1 MTEIEHPAVRGEERT
16 ELEVLR
22 RRARRRR
29 FYVTNAKRL
38 VIWIVIVLTL
48 APGWWVVVASVTK
61 GDAFFSS
68 SVLPGEVTL
77 ENYRAVLQDTNF
89 LTWIKNSMIVCTAVA
104 GVSTVAAALA
114 AYAFS
119 RLRFWGRRYGLMGM
133 LIIQMF
139 PVGVATAAYF
149 YALFRLG
156 EWTGGKVG
164 LDTHLGLILV
174 LAGGGVAFYTW
185 LFKGYLDNMPRELEE
200 AAFVDGASRLKTIW
214 YVLFPLTRP
223 IIAVIFL
230 LLFIGTYSEYLLTT
244 IVLTDNTLWTL
255 PLGLN
260 GFIFNQFNQHWTQF
274 AAAAVMGSI
283 PVMVVFLIFQRY
295 LVAGLARGA
304 VKG

>member
-1 MTEIEHPAVRGEERT
+1 LTEIDHPRLRGRELT
-16 ELEVLR
+16 ELQVLR

-29 FYVTNAKRL
+29 FYVTMAKRL

-48 APGWWVVVASVTK
+48 APGWWVIVASVTR
-61 GDAFFSS
+61 GDAFFSA

-77 ENYRAVLQDTNF
+77 ENYRAVINDTNF
-89 LTWIKNSMIVCTAVA
+89 LDWIKNSVIVCTAVA
-104 GVSTVAAALA
+104 GVSTIACALA

-139 PVGVATAAYF
+139 PVGIATAAYF

-156 EWTGGKVG
+156 EWTNGKVG

-174 LAGGGVAFYTW
+174 LAGGGVAFYAW
-185 LFKGYLDNMPRELEE
+185 LFKGYLDNLPRELEE

-214 YVLFPLTRP
+214 YVLFPLARP

-230 LLFIGTYSEYLLTT
+230 LLFIGTYSEYLLTS
-244 IVLTDNTLWTL
+244 IILTDNTKWTL

-283 PVMVVFLIFQRY
+283 PLMVVFLLMQRY

>member
-1 MTEIEHPAVRGEERT
+1 LTEIEHPGVRRDERT

-22 RRARRRR
+22 RRARRRK
-29 FYVTNAKRL
+29 FLVTNLKRL
-38 VIWIVIVLTL
+38 VIWIVIILTL
-48 APGWWVVVASVTK
+48 APGWWIVVASVTK
-61 GDAFFSS
+61 GDAFFSA
-68 SVLPGEVTL
+68 SVLPGEITFD
-77 ENYRAVLQDTNF
+77 NYRAVLRDTNF
-89 LTWIKNSMIVCTAVA
+89 LDWIKNSMIVCTAVA
-104 GVSTVAAALA
+104 GVSTIACALA

-156 EWTGGKVG
+156 EWTNGKVG

-174 LAGGGVAFYTW
+174 LAGGGVAFYAW
-185 LFKGYLDNMPRELEE
+185 LFKGYLDNLPRELEE
-200 AAFVDGASRLKTIW
+200 AAFVDGASRLKTMW
-214 YVLFPLTRP
+214 YVLFPLARP

-230 LLFIGTYSEYLLTT
+230 LLFIGTYSEYLLTS
-244 IVLTDNTLWTL
+244 IILTDNTKWTL

-283 PVMVVFLIFQRY
+283 PLMIVFLLMQRY

>member
-1 MTEIEHPAVRGEERT
+1 MSEF
-16 ELEVLR
+16 ELLR

-29 FYVTNAKRL
+29 FLIRMAKRL

-48 APGWWVVVASVTK
+48 APGYWIVIASFSK
-61 GDAFFSS
+61 GNAFFSS
-68 SVLPGEVTL
+68 SLWPGGLTFD
-77 ENYRAVLQDTNF
+77 NYRDVINDTQF
-89 LTWIKNSMIVCTAVA
+89 VDWIKNSMIICTAVA
-104 GVSTVAAALA
+104 GLSTIATALA

-119 RLRFWGRRYGLMGM
+119 RLRFWGRRYGLMG
-133 LIIQMF
+133 LLLIQMF
-139 PVGVATAAYF
+139 PVGVAIPAYF
-149 YALFRLG
+149 YFLFELG
-156 EWTGGKVG
+156 NWTEGKVG

-174 LAGGGVAFYTW
+174 LSGGGVAFYAW

-214 YVLFPLTRP
+214 YVLFPLVRP
-223 IIAVIFL
+223 IIAVVFL
-230 LLFIGTYSEYLLTT
+230 FLFIGTYSEFLLTSV
-244 IVLTDNTLWTL
+244 ILVDNTKWTL

-260 GFIFNQFNQHWTQF
+260 AFIFNQFNQNWTQF

-283 PVMVVFLIFQRY
+283 PLMVVFMLMQRY

>member
-1 MTEIEHPAVRGEERT
+1 LTEIEHAGVRGEERT

-29 FYVTNAKRL
+29 FFVLLAKRL

-48 APGWWVVVASVTK
+48 APGWWIIVASVTK
-61 GDAFFSS
+61 GDAFFSA
-68 SVLPGEVTL
+68 SVLPGEITF
-77 ENYRAVLQDTNF
+77 ENYRAVLRDTNF
-89 LTWIKNSMIVCTAVA
+89 LDWIRNSIIVCTAVA
-104 GVSTVAAALA
+104 GVSTIACALA

-156 EWTGGKVG
+156 EWTNGKVG

-174 LAGGGVAFYTW
+174 LAGGGVAFYAW
-185 LFKGYLDNMPRELEE
+185 LFKGYLDNLPRELEE
-200 AAFVDGASRLKTIW
+200 AAFVDGASRLKTMW
-214 YVLFPLTRP
+214 YVVFPLARP

-230 LLFIGTYSEYLLTT
+230 LLFIGTYSEYLLTS
-244 IVLTDNTLWTL
+244 IILTDNTKWTL

-283 PVMVVFLIFQRY
+283 PLMVVFLLMQRY

>member
-1 MTEIEHPAVRGEERT
+1 LTEIEHAGVRGEERT

-29 FYVTNAKRL
+29 FFVLLAKRL

-48 APGWWVVVASVTK
+48 APGWWIVVASVTK
-61 GDAFFSS
+61 GDAFFSA
-68 SVLPGEVTL
+68 SVLPGEVTFD
-77 ENYRAVLQDTNF
+77 NYRAVLRDTNF
-89 LTWIKNSMIVCTAVA
+89 LDWIRNSIIVCTAVA
-104 GVSTVAAALA
+104 GVSTIACALA

-156 EWTGGKVG
+156 EWTNGKVG

-174 LAGGGVAFYTW
+174 LAGGGVAFYAW
-185 LFKGYLDNMPRELEE
+185 LFKGYLDNLPRELEE
-200 AAFVDGASRLKTIW
+200 AAFVDGASRLKTMW
-214 YVLFPLTRP
+214 YVLFPLARP

-230 LLFIGTYSEYLLTT
+230 LLFIGTYSEYLLTS
-244 IVLTDNTLWTL
+244 IILTDNTKWTL

-283 PVMVVFLIFQRY
+283 PLMVVFLLMQRY

>member
-1 MTEIEHPAVRGEERT
+1 LTEIEHPGVRRDERT

-22 RRARRRR
+22 RRARRRK
-29 FYVTNAKRL
+29 FLVTNLKRL
-38 VIWIVIVLTL
+38 VIWIVIILTL
-48 APGWWVVVASVTK
+48 APGWWIVVASVTK
-61 GDAFFSS
+61 GDAFFSA
-68 SVLPGEVTL
+68 SVLPGEITL
-77 ENYRAVLQDTNF
+77 DNYRAVLRDTNF
-89 LTWIKNSMIVCTAVA
+89 LDWIKNSMIVCTAVA
-104 GVSTVAAALA
+104 GVSTIACALA

-156 EWTGGKVG
+156 EWTNGKVG

-174 LAGGGVAFYTW
+174 LAGGGVAFYAW
-185 LFKGYLDNMPRELEE
+185 LFKGYLDNLPRELEE
-200 AAFVDGASRLKTIW
+200 AAFVDGASRLKTMW
-214 YVLFPLTRP
+214 YVLFPLARP

-230 LLFIGTYSEYLLTT
+230 LLFIGTYSEYLLTS
-244 IVLTDNTLWTL
+244 IILTDNTKWTL

-283 PVMVVFLIFQRY
+283 PLMIVFLLMQRY